1 MVEYAAMKP
10 IATDTHDFPSLRR
23 NGCIYVDKTKY
34 IHRLVSTIGSKLYFL
49 SRPRRF
55 EKSLTVSALT
65 ALFQARRELEAYTL
79 GVPDEEVRRDLCI
92 LMAGVAAN
100 KDMQWASSLGKKLL
114 VGCWDEFSL
123 GIKSLYAA
131 MAYDSTEGRI
141 HENSYARC
149 LSFLLAGSG
158 FRFTMEDV
166 QASGRADIVA
176 SHVNGVYIFELK
188 VGESVDK
195 AFRQIREKGY
205 ATPYLASGL
214 PIHFI
219 GLSFD
224 PATRQLVDCAV
235 QEMGER

>member
-55 EKSLTVSALT
+55 EKSLTVSALK
-65 ALFQARRELEAYTL
+65 ALFQAR
-79 GVPDEEVRRDLCI
+79 
-92 LMAGVAAN
+92 
-100 KDMQWASSLGKKLL
+100 S
-114 VGCWDEFSL
+114 
-123 GIKSLYAA
+123 
-131 MAYDSTEGRI
+131 
-141 HENSYARC
+141 
-149 LSFLLAGSG
+149 
-158 FRFTMEDV
+158 V